1 MEFCAAFPEQLPD
14 RFQVVLERTLEVAP
28 AERLSS
34 GDQRGQIATGAV
46 GLEDRRGSAVIYAR
60 LGERRVV
67 RALAQLQ
74 VLDQL
79 VDDLRLLGELLLARP
94 LGLVDRLQRLVGGER
109 AYRTGEVQG
118 LSQGPRPLLGRAGDE
133 MGLGPE
139 VGQRVRE

>member
-28 AERLSS
+28 PERLSS
-34 GDQRGQIATGAV
+34 GDQRGQIATDPV
-46 GLEDRRGSAVIYAR
+46 GLEDRRGTAVIYAR

-67 RALAQLQ
+67 GALAQLQ

-79 VDDLRLLGELLLARP
+79 VDDLRLLGELLLARA

-109 AYRTGEVQG
+109 AYRTGVVQG
-118 LSQGPRPLLGRAGDE
+118 LSQGPRQLLGRAGAETDSYTPHRAHE
-133 MGLGPE
+133 T
-139 VGQRVRE
+139 